1 MINEPSQ
8 GKSQKG
14 DGLLRRLRTEFSFIQ
29 GNFLIMVTSW
39 LILDFATEMPMTY
52 FPLFIKELGGT
63 VSTVGLIT
71 GSMMI
76 ANAIVQI
83 PGGYLTD
90 KYGRKWLIASMT
102 LAAALAN
109 IFYILA
115 PSWQFILLGAVISGL
130 CKIYQP
136 ALNAIVM
143 DSLPK
148 ERRGIGFSIVN
159 LISSASTTPAPLIAG
174 YLYSIYGLVP
184 SVRLGFIV
192 ALIGF
197 LIAAIL
203 RFRLE
208 ETIEEPDPI
217 NLKELVYTI
226 PESIKESITVW
237 RHVPKS
243 AFFLFI
249 MQVTSMFSIGIF
261 QPVFAFYIIEDLG
274 IGEVNF
280 SYIMTTL
287 FVSMILLSLPVGKLI
302 DIIGKKKPLIAIFI
316 VWITASFLF
325 IYGNFFRVL
334 IAMTMIGLLLVL
346 INTAGS
352 ALSADLVPKVHRG
365 KTGGA
370 IGFFTMIAQSG
381 GMALGGYIYDNV
393 SHQLPFWL
401 NIFLPII
408 PMLLTV
414 FFIKEPKP
422 EDISET

>member
-1 MINEPSQ
+1 MVDELPQ
-8 GKSQKG
+8 GKFQKG
-14 DGLLRRLRTEFSFIQ
+14 DGLLSRLRTEFSFIQ

-39 LILDFATEMPMTY
+39 LVLDFATEMPMTY

-71 GSMMI
+71 SSRMV

-83 PGGYLTD
+83 PGGHLTD

-102 LAAALAN
+102 LVAAMAR

-115 PSWQFILLGAVISGL
+115 PSWQYILIGAVVSGF
-130 CKIYQP
+130 CSIYQP

-148 ERRGIGFSIVN
+148 EKRGMGFSIIN
-159 LISSASTTPAPLIAG
+159 LIASASTTPAPLIAG

-192 ALIGF
+192 ALVGF
-197 LIAAIL
+197 LVAAIL

-217 NLKELVYTI
+217 NFKELVYTI

-249 MQVTSMFSIGIF
+249 MQVTSMFAIGIF
-261 QPVFAFYIIEDLG
+261 QPVFTFYIVEDLG

-302 DIIGKKKPLIAIFI
+302 DVVGKKKPLIATFI
-316 VWITASFLF
+316 IWISASLLF
-325 IYGNFFRVL
+325 IYGNFLRVL
-334 IAMTMIGLLLVL
+334 IAMTMIGLLQVL

-352 ALSADLVPKVHRG
+352 ALSADLVPKDHRG

-370 IGFFTMIAQSG
+370 IGFFTMIAMSG

-401 NIFLPII
+401 NTTLPII
-408 PMLLTV
+408 PMLITI
-414 FFIKEPKP
+414 FFINEPSP
-422 EDISET
+422 EEINEN